1 MTASIIRRILCAA
14 LVGAL
19 LLGDVRYWTTS
30 DVATL
35 ETSLIL
41 LLIWCA
47 IFLRVEPILARVA
60 LVIVL
65 ISFWLTIAFRDSFI
79 KHAFFARAATRCI

>member
-14 LVGAL
+14 LVAAL
-19 LLGDVRYWTTS
+19 LFGHVRYWTTS
-30 DVATL
+30 EVATL

-65 ISFWLTIAFRDSFI
+65 ISFWLTIAFRDSFT
-79 KHAFFARAATRCI
+79 KHAFFSRAATRCI